1 MAVRTPLKLDGNNN
15 LISMSTTDIN
25 NIKSQVRYL
34 YGTNPSVDLS
44 RVSSG
49 GNLGSISDTRLQA
62 GASTTDATN
71 FDTAAETPNV
81 STVTINLAR
90 ISSAQEN
97 TSATADNN
105 SVAFP
110 VYNTSGNIR
119 SMSLTDMYDTF
130 IYPAIDTLT
139 NGSDQPGTYRIHT
152 GTSLSGHT
160 LISSSAV
167 YSDTRADI
175 SDYTAGG
182 IGETRDQPET
192 ITNYYLF
199 RTNSGSAV
207 SYNKPLFIKNSDKN
221 LQQFSTANFDAILKN
236 CVRHVASEVSGS
248 RIRYRLNGSGNVR
261 GSGMTN
267 TILNS
272 SSYNQRFV
280 NSNDYRTQEFPAGSA
295 ITAATHYL
303 RIYQV

>member
-62 GASTTDATN
+62 GASTTDVTN

-97 TSATADNN
+97 TSASADNN

-280 NSNDYRTQEFPAGSA
+280 SADDYRTQEFPAGSA

>member
-62 GASTTDATN
+62 GASTTDVTN

-97 TSATADNN
+97 TSASADNN